1 MTPHAIPVIAHSEF
15 RLLSTINQLPTHTPY
30 DRVIT
35 LVTGA
40 GRRAGAL
47 DVRSEY

>member
-1 MTPHAIPVIAHSEF
+1 MTPHAIPVKPIQSSDNFRHSPK
-15 RLLSTINQLPTHTPY
+15 LPTHTPY

-35 LVTGA
+35 IIAGA